1 MTISPSLNAGIYIT
15 ILKPLF
21 PYSGHYITV
30 NILSIFTCINF
41 QWSCIEVT
49 NKKWGNQSPWS
60 VSHRSCAA
68 ALSIEFVPLC
78 VVCMVD
84 KICHPEPP
92 SEEFVAPA
100 ARNAA
105 GRMSSAGSTCKD
117 CLSCKAC
124 PPPLPP
130 RGSLCPAIDGARVKR
145 LGHFVRDG
153 PTLIIHIRSR
163 GYGQA
168 DIAAWLF
175 PTLNPAPHPSQILI
189 PGTLHNKYLMS

>member
-1 MTISPSLNAGIYIT
+1 MCCRFEYWICWYLNPS
-15 ILKPLF
+15 
-21 PYSGHYITV
+21 
-30 NILSIFTCINF
+30 
-41 QWSCIEVT
+41 
-49 NKKWGNQSPWS
+49 
-60 VSHRSCAA
+60 
-68 ALSIEFVPLC
+68 C

-175 PTLNPAPHPSQILI
+175 PTLNPAPLPTPPRYWFQEHFIINISWAKPHLQIRFSENV
-189 PGTLHNKYLMS
+189 T